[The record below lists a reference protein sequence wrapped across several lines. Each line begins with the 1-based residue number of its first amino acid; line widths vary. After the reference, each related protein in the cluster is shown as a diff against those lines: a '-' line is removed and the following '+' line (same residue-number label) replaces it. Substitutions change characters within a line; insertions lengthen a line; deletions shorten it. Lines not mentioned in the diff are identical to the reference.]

1 MLIRRIARP
10 LLSVAFIGQGVDAL
24 RNPKP
29 AADAARP
36 ALDGMRQ
43 LPDPIGPKV
52 PSNAETFARANAAV
66 QVGGGLLLATGK
78 LPRLASAALA
88 FTVIPGSVGGHM
100 FWNEADPQRKA
111 DERRAFMTDLSLL
124 GGLIIAAVDT
134 EGKPSLGWRGR
145 RAARKVSEAVSS
157 ALPVGAASGGALAD
171 SAFAEKLGHGL
182 QVGAERGREFAH
194 VARERGAE
202 LAEVARERAPEIA
215 EAARGRAAEFA
226 EVRPRARTRD
236 RRSRPRACSGVR
248 RCRARTSTRVRRRGA
263 GTRRGRAR
271 PGRRPCGDHAETGEE
286 TDQETAPPLEL
297 SHAASAS
304 RSVDWAT
311 MTTDPAQGP
320 YGSDPRGYPPPFP
333 ANLEPGGLV
342 VRFLARLIDGILV
355 GIVSLLLFLV
365 TDTLSNYWVTGLFTG
380 LLTFIYFLAFEIT
393 QGWTP
398 GKKLLGLRVHGPG
411 GAPKPTAQQS
421 AIRNAWTLF
430 PIIPIIGGLLG
441 FIAII
446 VIAVTIN
453 GSPTKQGKH
462 DELAGGTQVVKG

>member
-111 DERRAFMTDLSLL
+111 DERRALMTDLSLL

-215 EAARGRAAEFA
+215 EAARERAAEFADVARERAPEIAEAARGRAAEFA
-226 EVRPRARTRD
+226 DVARERAPEFADAARERAEAARERAGDRAVTTRKQ
-236 RRSRPRACSGVR
+236 AKKQ
-248 RCRARTSTRVRRRGA
+248 TKKQRRR
-263 GTRRGRAR
+263 
-271 PGRRPCGDHAETGEE
+271 
-286 TDQETAPPLEL
+286 L
-297 SHAASAS
+297 S
-304 RSVDWAT
+304 
-311 MTTDPAQGP
+311 
-320 YGSDPRGYPPPFP
+320 
-333 ANLEPGGLV
+333 
-342 VRFLARLIDGILV
+342 
-355 GIVSLLLFLV
+355 
-365 TDTLSNYWVTGLFTG
+365 
-380 LLTFIYFLAFEIT
+380 
-393 QGWTP
+393 
-398 GKKLLGLRVHGPG
+398 
-411 GAPKPTAQQS
+411 
-421 AIRNAWTLF
+421 
-430 PIIPIIGGLLG
+430 
-441 FIAII
+441 
-446 VIAVTIN
+446 
-453 GSPTKQGKH
+453 
-462 DELAGGTQVVKG
+462 